1 METSSTEVPTVPTL
15 VARLG
20 HKVSDDTSFDD
31 DPNLLN
37 LGIGPSIGVLAH
49 LLDELPVVE
58 VLARSSFRAP
68 SYQPCL
74 LCT

>member
-1 METSSTEVPTVPTL
+1 
-15 VARLG
+15 
-20 HKVSDDTSFDD
+20 VSDDTSFDD